1 MTTVFGTS
9 EISGL
14 YQIDPEFESLS
25 EYTFGP
31 TYEQK
36 IRVQTSPKFYNYA
49 RLTVNFN
56 QHYERNKEQFL
67 DSYFTIREIY
77 SNYQDGSHQLR
88 WGTQIF
94 ELGKLDF
101 DSPIDAVS
109 YTHLTLPTT

>member
-25 EYTFGP
+25 EYTFGT

-56 QHYERNKEQFL
+56 QHYERNKEQF
-67 DSYFTIREIY
+67 STAI
-77 SNYQDGSHQLR
+77 LR
-88 WGTQIF
+88 FEKFTQIIRM
-94 ELGKLDF
+94 D
-101 DSPIDAVS
+101 
-109 YTHLTLPTT
+109 PTNCAGEHRFLVGQAGF